1 MSNPM
6 PPATFAVSRSTR
18 TAVRLA
24 WAAALALS
32 AGIGCAG
39 APPKAA
45 ATAAGTG
52 AAVAPSAGAGVAS
65 GAGAA
70 VASTPSAGASAAS
83 GAGAASGAASGAGA
97 AVASTPSA
105 GAAPTPSASSAPAP
119 APEATGSMAAAPA
132 PAVAS
137 APAPAA
143 PDGAAAATPTGPAAP
158 AAPLSPRALIAD
170 ELPYSAAHLRAHE
183 AREARE
189 RHHAHESNRETGER
203 EHHRPY
209 HPAPGIVVDVVD
221 AQGGAS
227 AADLQRTAR
236 NLGYWPLR
244 QCYEDGLRNNQ
255 RLSGKVS
262 LELVVSPSGAVD
274 RSTVTATTV
283 RDEMVTACVAREA
296 GRLALP
302 GAAAPSTARVDV
314 SLAAGDEPVTG
325 PRPISNA
332 EPIREALRA
341 SWEGARRCYLAAL
354 ADHPTT
360 GGRME
365 LRIRALSSGEISE
378 VGEVGSTRFGDVD
391 VTRCVLGVY
400 RASKLPPMHA
410 RTARDRSFVYA
421 LHFESKPGDAPAR

>member
-1 MSNPM
+1 
-6 PPATFAVSRSTR
+6 V
-18 TAVRLA
+18 
-24 WAAALALS
+24 
-32 AGIGCAG
+32 
-39 APPKAA
+39 
-45 ATAAGTG
+45 
-52 AAVAPSAGAGVAS
+52 
-65 GAGAA
+65 
-70 VASTPSAGASAAS
+70 
-83 GAGAASGAASGAGA
+83 
-97 AVASTPSA
+97 
-105 GAAPTPSASSAPAP
+105 
-119 APEATGSMAAAPA
+119 
-132 PAVAS
+132 
-137 APAPAA
+137 
-143 PDGAAAATPTGPAAP
+143 
-158 AAPLSPRALIAD
+158 SPRALIAD
-170 ELPYSAAHLRAHE
+170 ELPYGAAHLRAHE

-189 RHHAHESNRETGER
+189 RHHAHEANRETGER

-209 HPAPGIVVDVVD
+209 HPAPGVVVDVVD

-302 GAAAPSTARVDV
+302 GAAGPSTARVDV

-325 PRPISNA
+325 PHPIPNA

-341 SWEGARRCYLAAL
+341 SWEGARRCYLTAL
-354 ADHPTT
+354 TDHPTA

-365 LRIRALSSGEISE
+365 LRIRALSSGEIAE
-378 VGEVGSTRFGDVD
+378 VGEVGSARFGDVD

-410 RTARDRSFVYA
+410 RAARDRSFVYA